1 MVCTKKI
8 GTKNMKK
15 VFVKTNNVKRFIT
28 MMNNLQNRPEGVPAM
43 GLVYGEPGLGKTQT
57 INWWA
62 FKNDAILVRCTQL
75 MTAKWLLNEIL
86 DYMTEIKPYYTSDC
100 FNAVVRNLI
109 LNPKVLIVDEI
120 DYLTIDSK
128 AIETLRDIHD
138 KTNVPVILVGMTSAN
153 SRLKKFSHLYDR
165 ISEIVKFEKFSKADI
180 KTIVSE
186 LSEIEVT
193 DCAIKYIYLNL
204 NRFRQIVKTIN
215 KAEILAKANGLNS
228 IDEILI
234 KEALNETE
242 DSQINQNS

>member
-1 MVCTKKI
+1 MHKKI

-43 GLVYGEPGLGKTQT
+43 RLVYGEPGLGKTQT

-120 DYLTIDSK
+120 DYLTIDSN

-234 KEALNETE
+234 REALNETE